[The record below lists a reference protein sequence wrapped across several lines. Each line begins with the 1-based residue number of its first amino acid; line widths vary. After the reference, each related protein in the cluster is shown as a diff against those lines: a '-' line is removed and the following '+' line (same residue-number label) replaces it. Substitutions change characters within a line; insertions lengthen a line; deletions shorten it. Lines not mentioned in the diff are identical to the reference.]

1 MSETPSTMTM
11 FFKKTFISAIALFFC
26 IGASSQQV
34 KCSGNSWFVDGF
46 HGGVY
51 GHYPLKTYTD
61 YMMGLLDSNP
71 DWSMCIEIEP
81 ETWDSVRVVTP
92 AAYEKFRK
100 VAVGDRVECT
110 NPTYAQPYMYNI
122 PGESIIRQFH
132 YGIRKM
138 HQHFPEMTFSTYAV
152 EEPCFTSA
160 LPQILKGFGFK
171 YASLK
176 CPNTCWGGYY
186 APVEGELVNW
196 TGPDGSSVLCSPR
209 YNFENLSEENVFS
222 TSANNNCY
230 EYLDAASKASY
241 ACPVGMT
248 YQDAGWKFGPWL
260 ESQWKDFGDKRP
272 VSSRYTTWKNY
283 FENVASNIEPLEYI
297 SSQEDVRGALMW
309 GTQVMQRIARNV
321 RSAENEILRAE
332 KMGAMANIA
341 NDFRCDDARLD
352 EAWRTLL
359 LSQHHDSWIVPYNN
373 LKDKGTWADWICNI
387 WTPGTRRISEGEIS
401 RAKFSYN
408 MNNNGNSLKMRVF
421 NIDGNPR
428 REVLS
433 AVLPG
438 QLVGKSIKVKDMN
451 GNVVE
456 CVTDMVDGE
465 SRLIFTANV
474 PAFGY
479 ASYEIIAEGEM
490 HQTHKTPYR
499 AVVLEN
505 DMYKLVFDRKHGGVI
520 KSLISKYDG
529 GKELVERGE
538 YGFGE
543 LKGFFYDEGK
553 FLSSTDT
560 EATVTIVEDNKYEK
574 KARIIGTIGPHPF
587 VETITLR
594 AGDEHIGV
602 DLRIDWQ
609 GNPGIGKARQADAY
623 ANPERAFYDD
633 RYHLNIYFPT
643 VLESP
648 ELYKSAPFDVCKSGL
663 DDTAFSNWHDI
674 KHNVILDWVSLEGR
688 DRGLGLMTDHTS
700 SYVYGGGRPLAL
712 TVQASGNGL
721 WGRDYRIDG
730 PTEMKIALHPHKGGW
745 KSAAEGYR
753 LWNEP
758 LDYSF
763 SAAYSLENASLLD
776 CAGYELSA
784 AYMDGND
791 VVIRL
796 YNHSTEEGVRNV
808 KVDDS
813 ITSVEEIDLLGNSV
827 SGLGL
832 KDGQFEVSM
841 PRFGFRTYRL
851 SRNRMDYTQFVDT
864 RIGTDSEFAL
874 SHGNTYPATGMPFG
888 QHLWSVRTGNE
899 YDGWKYSWKHSEIRG
914 FEQCHQCSPWMS
926 DYAVYMMMPEI
937 DTLVTDLKERGA
949 SFSHNNE
956 TARPQHYSVKLD
968 NGIKAAISATE
979 RSAFLNFDYP
989 EGHTPY
995 LVLDGYNMQSEF
1007 NVNPDK
1013 MEITGWVNNC
1023 RHMGDLK
1030 DKFRCWFVIKFDKP
1044 FKDYGEWQNGVYV
1057 RFDEGVMLNVRTSSS
1072 YINLEQARTA
1082 LHMELGSMRNID
1094 EVCDYVRNAWNDVLG
1109 KIDVSGA
1116 SEEEL
1121 RTFYCCLFRSNLF
1134 SRKVYELKKDGNP
1147 YYFSPYDGKIHDG
1160 YMFTDNGFWDTFRSQ
1175 FPLTVIL
1182 HPEMQGR
1189 YMQAL
1194 LDAYDQMGWL
1204 PQWSQPGETGGMVGN
1219 HAISLLADAWA
1230 KGIRT
1235 FDPEKALDAYYHEA
1249 TNKGPWGGANGRG
1262 GFEDYWKLGY
1272 LSHSGGGDG
1281 AVAMT
1286 LEYAYDDFCAFKLA
1300 ESIGNIRYMDIFG
1313 KSMYNYRN
1321 VFDKETGF
1329 MRGKDRKGKW
1339 VEPFEPLA
1347 WGNAYVEGDAWHY
1360 TWSVF
1365 QDVQGLINLFGSDEN
1380 FVAKLDSVFTVPP
1393 IMNKGSYWEII
1404 HEMVEMELAGMGQ
1417 YAHGNQ
1423 PIQHMPYL
1431 YNYAGQ
1437 PWKTQYWVRRIMK
1450 DLYNSGPQGYPGDE
1464 DQGGMSS
1471 WYVLSA
1477 LGIYAVTP
1485 GTDQYVIGSPVF
1497 RKARI
1502 SLDNGNIFTIRAEN
1516 NSPDNVYVQVAWL
1529 NGKPL
1534 KTNYIK
1540 YSDIMNGG
1548 ELHLIMGNTPATSRN
1563 TGKEASPFSLTRY

>member
-1 MSETPSTMTM
+1 MTG
-11 FFKKTFISAIALFFC
+11 FLKKATFTVLAGLICISAFP
-26 IGASSQQV
+26 QQ
-34 KCSGNSWFVDGF
+34 KGKRTDSWFVDGF

-51 GHYPLKTYTD
+51 GHYPLETYTD
-61 YMMGLLDSNP
+61 YMMSLLDRYP
-71 DWSMCIEIEP
+71 DWSMCLEIEP
-81 ETWDSVRVVTP
+81 ETWDSVKVVAP
-92 AAYEKFRK
+92 ASYEKFK
-100 VAVGDRVECT
+100 LAALGDRVECT

-138 HQHFPEMTFSTYAV
+138 HQHFPEMEFSTYAV

-160 LPQILKGFGFK
+160 LPQILRGFGFK

-186 APVEGELVNW
+186 APVDGEIVNW

-209 YNFENLSEENVFS
+209 YSFEELSRENVFS
-222 TSANNNCY
+222 TLANNNCE
-230 EYLDAASKASY
+230 EYLDAAAREGY
-241 ACPVGMT
+241 TRTVGMT
-248 YQDAGWKFGPWL
+248 YQDAGWEFGPWL
-260 ESQWKDFGDKRP
+260 ESQWKDFGDKHP
-272 VSSRYTTWKNY
+272 VSSRYTTWKKY
-283 FENVASNIEPLEYI
+283 FENVANDVAPVDYV
-297 SSQEDVRGALMW
+297 SSQEDVRVALMW
-309 GTQVMQRIARNV
+309 GTQVLQRIARSV
-321 RSAENEILRAE
+321 RTAEKGILKAE
-332 KMGAMANIA
+332 KMGVMANIA
-341 NDFRCDDARLD
+341 NGFHYD
-352 EAWRTLL
+352 EARIDEGWRTLL

-373 LKDKGTWADWICNI
+373 LKDRGSWADWICRN
-387 WTPGTRRISEGEIS
+387 WTVSTGLISEREIS
-401 RAKFSYN
+401 KAKYSYN
-408 MNNNGNSLKMRVF
+408 EKGRHESDKHLKLRVF
-421 NIDGNPR
+421 NTDGNAR
-428 REVLS
+428 GEVLT
-433 AVLPG
+433 AVLPSRLSG
-438 QLVGKSIKVKDMN
+438 RKVAVCDAQ
-451 GNVVE
+451 GNAVE
-456 CVTDMVDGE
+456 SVTDFVDGE
-465 SRLIFTANV
+465 TRLLFKAEV

-479 ASYEIIAEGEM
+479 ASYEVRADGDIRQERRM
-490 HQTHKTPYR
+490 PYQ
-499 AVVLEN
+499 ATTLEN
-505 DMYKLVFDRKHGGVI
+505 DMYRIVFDRKRGGVI
-520 KSLISKYDG
+520 KSIIAKKDG
-529 GKELVERGE
+529 GRELVEKGE
-538 YGFGE
+538 YAFGE
-543 LKGFFYDEGK
+543 IKGYFYDEGR
-553 FLSSTDT
+553 FISSADAA
-560 EATVTIVEDNKYEK
+560 ATVTIVEDNRFEK
-574 KARIIGTIGPHPF
+574 KARISGMIGPHPF

-594 AGDEHIGV
+594 AGDELI
-602 DLRIDWQ
+602 DLNLSIDWQ
-609 GNPGIGKARQADAY
+609 GNPGIGKARQEDAY

-633 RYHLNIYFPT
+633 RYHLNIYFPSALT
-643 VLESP
+643 SP

-663 DDTAFSNWHDI
+663 EDTSFSNWHDI
-674 KHNVILDWVSLEGR
+674 KHNVILDWVSLEGEG
-688 DRGLGLMTDHTS
+688 RGFGLMTDHTT
-700 SYVYGGGRPLAL
+700 SYVQGGGRPLAL
-712 TVQASGNGL
+712 TVQSSGNGL

-730 PTEMKIALHPHKGGW
+730 PTVMNIAIHPHMGGW
-745 KSAAEGYR
+745 QSAAEAYR
-753 LWNEP
+753 SWNEP
-758 LDYSF
+758 LDYAF
-763 SAAYSLENASLLD
+763 SADYSLENASLLD

-784 AYMDGND
+784 AYLDGND

-796 YNHSTEEGVRNV
+796 FNHSLDEGVRNV
-808 KVDDS
+808 KVDGS
-813 ITSVEEIDLLGNSV
+813 VSSVEEIDLLGNCISRV
-827 SGLGL
+827 EI
-832 KDGQFEVSM
+832 KDGRFEVSM

-851 SRNRMDYTQFVDT
+851 SRNRVDYTHFVDT

-888 QHLWSVRTGNE
+888 QHLWSVRTGDE

-926 DYAVYMMMPEI
+926 DYAVYMLMPEI
-937 DTLVTDLKERGA
+937 DTLVTDLKKRGA
-949 SFSHNNE
+949 PFSHKNE
-956 TARPQHYSVKLD
+956 NARPQCYSVKLD
-968 NGIKAAISATE
+968 NGINASMSATE
-979 RSAFLNFDYP
+979 RTAFLRFEYP

-995 LVLDGYNMQSEF
+995 LVLDGYNMQNEF
-1007 NVNPDK
+1007 NVSPDN

-1023 RHMGDLK
+1023 RHMGDVK
-1030 DKFRCWFVIKFDKP
+1030 DKFRCWVVIRFDKP
-1044 FKDYGEWQNGVYV
+1044 FREYGDWKNGMYL
-1057 RFDEGVMLNVRTSSS
+1057 RFDDGVEVNVRTSSS
-1072 YINLEQARTA
+1072 YISLEQARTA
-1082 LHMELGSMRNID
+1082 LRMELGSMENID
-1094 EVCDYVRNAWNDVLG
+1094 EVCAHVRNAWNDVLG

-1134 SRKVYELKKDGNP
+1134 SRKFYELKEDGKP
-1147 YYFSPYDGKIHDG
+1147 YYFSPYDGGIHDG

-1235 FDPEKALDAYYHEA
+1235 FDPGKALDAYYHEA

-1262 GFEDYWKLGY
+1262 GYEDYWKLGY
-1272 LSHSGGGDG
+1272 VSHSGGGDG

-1300 ESIGNIRYMDIFG
+1300 ESTGNTGYMDIFG

-1321 VFDKETGF
+1321 VFDPVTGF

-1339 VEPFEPLA
+1339 VEPFDPTA

-1365 QDVQGLINLFGSDEN
+1365 QDVQGLINLFGSDER

-1393 IMNKGSYWEII
+1393 VMNKGSYWEII
-1404 HEMVEMELAGMGQ
+1404 HEMVEMELADMGQ

-1437 PWKTQYWVRRIMK
+1437 PWKTQYWVRRIMRE
-1450 DLYNSGPQGYPGDE
+1450 LYNSGPQGYPGDE

-1497 RKARI
+1497 RKARMT
-1502 SLDNGNIFTIRAEN
+1502 LDNGNAFTIRADN
-1516 NSPDNVYVQVAWL
+1516 NSPDNVYIQAAWL

-1534 KTNYIK
+1534 ETNYIR
-1540 YSDIMNGG
+1540 YRDIMNGG
-1548 ELHLIMGNTPATSRN
+1548 ELHLIMGDTPATSRN
-1563 TGKEASPFSLTRY
+1563 TGKEASPFSLTRYK